1 MADTINP
8 EHRSK
13 NMAAIRSRDTKP
25 EIYLRKLLYHQ
36 GFRYRKNYSGVFGHP
51 DIYVPK
57 YKVAIFI
64 HGCYWHRHSGC
75 QYAYTPKSR
84 IDFWQK
90 KFDDNVH
97 RDRLVRESL
106 ERQGIRHIVVWEC
119 TIKRMQRDKE
129 VESEEMRKLVQS
141 ISASPT
147 CTTR

>member
-106 ERQGIRHIVVWEC
+106 EHQGIRHIVVWEC